1 MYKTTGTLIRSRMP
15 SEAAAMFT
23 IKAVS
28 QATGLSI
35 ETLRAWERRY
45 GIVAPDRDPNG
56 RRSYRPEDVIRLRK
70 LREATE
76 RGHTISKLARFSEAE
91 LNQLLSE
98 PQLGGAKH
106 VASQSFAEQM
116 ISAAQNYRPDDCDQ
130 ALSMALALLPLSEVV
145 NQVLTPVL
153 LEVGRRWH
161 AGEFTIAQERLV
173 TSSVRKQ
180 VSSVVDTYN
189 RIANGPLVVL
199 ATLSG
204 ERHELGILMCAL
216 LASSKGLRCQYL
228 GPDLPAPD
236 IAVFTDRVGAAAVA
250 LSMVSTDHMAK
261 SVDELHE
268 LARQLPP
275 PTEIWVG
282 GLATRELRIEQ
293 LPARCRVLPDYP
305 AFERQV
311 EVLAGRA

>member
-1 MYKTTGTLIRSRMP
+1 MDKNRRIGCRLPPEGTT
-15 SEAAAMFT
+15 MFT

-28 QATGLSI
+28 QATGVSI

-45 GIVAPDRDPNG
+45 GIVAPARDPNG

-76 RGHTISKLARFSEAE
+76 RGHTISKLARFSDAE
-91 LNQLLSE
+91 LTELLQDKQLD
-98 PQLGGAKH
+98 GVRHA
-106 VASQSFAEQM
+106 ASQSFAEQM
-116 ISAAQNYRPDDCDQ
+116 LTAAENYRPDDCDQ
-130 ALSMALALLPLSEVV
+130 VLSMALALLPLSEVV
-145 NQVLTPVL
+145 NEVLTPVL
-153 LEVGRRWH
+153 LEVGQRWH
-161 AGEFTIAQERLV
+161 EGNFSVAQERLV

-180 VSSVVDTYN
+180 VSGVVDTYN

-199 ATLSG
+199 TTLTG

-236 IAVFTDRVGAAAVA
+236 IAVFTERVGASAVA
-250 LSMVSTDHMAK
+250 LSLVSTENMAK
-261 SVDELHE
+261 SVEELHT
-268 LARQLPP
+268 LAHLLPP
-275 PTEIWVG
+275 SVEIWVG
-282 GLATRELRIEQ
+282 GIATREIRIEQ
-293 LPARCRVLPDYP
+293 LPPRCRVLPDYP